1 MLFFFT
7 MTKWVINCSMSI
19 RENAKNL
26 SDNFEKIEIREHRKN
41 YKILKCKNK
50 YQNSNHA
57 LDVSLPQQFS
67 IIGKIRTCYPVVTL
81 YNVFGVHL
89 SS

>member
-1 MLFFFT
+1 
-7 MTKWVINCSMSI
+7 MSI
-19 RENAKNL
+19 KENAKNL
-26 SDNFEKIEIREHRKN
+26 SDDFEKIEIRELRKN

-57 LDVSLPQQFS
+57 LDVRLPQQFS
-67 IIGKIRTCYPVVTL
+67 IIGKIRTCYPVVTF